1 MVPKILKWAREI
13 QALAQTSNTYAENDF
28 QRERYNRLNVI
39 AAEMISDHSHLELQP
54 LIDAF
59 QSQVGYAT
67 PKLDVRSAIFKGDRI
82 LMVRERIED
91 GWCMPG
97 GWVDVGDIPSQAAV
111 RETKEESGFD
121 VRVNNLIGVYDTN
134 RFEPLDVFHAY
145 KLVFL
150 AEITGGEATTS
161 NETSEVR
168 FFSREDIP
176 SNLSGS
182 RTTIRQ
188 IQDAY
193 AVLSDPNIPTVFD

>member
-193 AVLSDPNIPTVFD
+193 AVLSNPNIPTVFD